1 MLLTDTWNIMRYLIL
16 YSFQSWSLRIC
27 TYICLITK
35 GFNRLLHRLRP
46 QLKSL
51 LRGFSRWNTN
61 AIKCCRRAH
70 AGYWHSSAAQWYYP
84 SAFRCKHDNVS
95 PPSPPVIV
103 AGRIVAATI
112 VIPPCHPPVLL
123 TPLRVTRHKGSAW
136 KSSNIEWSSRNP
148 RYHFPVVMD
157 CATTRRFRKGWR
169 WWQSRIAEG
178 TTRLSD
184 DVLRRSTLSARTMR
198 TPTTAWDSIRTNFGR
213 PMKTKDSFGM

>member
-1 MLLTDTWNIMRYLIL
+1 MLPTSPCRIL
-16 YSFQSWSLRIC
+16 ALLGRAMVLPFRLSMQTRQCVSAVPTRDRCWSYR
-27 TYICLITK
+27 
-35 GFNRLLHRLRP
+35 
-46 QLKSL
+46 
-51 LRGFSRWNTN
+51 SRHN
-61 AIKCCRRAH
+61 
-70 AGYWHSSAAQWYYP
+70 
-84 SAFRCKHDNVS
+84 
-95 PPSPPVIV
+95 
-103 AGRIVAATI
+103 
-112 VIPPCHPPVLL
+112 CHTSMPPVLL

-198 TPTTAWDSIRTNFGR
+198 TSTTAWDSIRTNFGR